1 MIQGSG
7 EQWGRY
13 NLPRMPSKIHWLVV
27 EPPLWKIWKSVGII
41 LPNWIGK
48 EHVPNHQP
56 GPWLRLKKCWKQ
68 SWIRYFDPSPTAPK
82 GVNSTN
88 PAATSTDYH
97 RACSN
102 AYSTMFP
109 YFCHPSIAF
118 SAKKTIFLQKPHFP
132 HFPVATKTGWWYTYP
147 SEKYDF
153 VSWDDDIPNIW
164 KHKNHV
170 PNHQPVNHTPPPF
183 TVAQKKNPR

>member
-13 NLPRMPSKIHWLVV
+13 NFPRMPSKIHWLVV

-118 SAKKTIFLQKPHFP
+118 SAKTQFFFKNHIFPIFLWQQKLVGGIPTPLKNMTSSVGMMPFP
-132 HFPVATKTGWWYTYP
+132 T
-147 SEKYDF
+147 E
-153 VSWDDDIPNIW
+153 W
-164 KHKNHV
+164 KVIKFHGSSH
-170 PNHQPVNHTPPPF
+170 HQPDKSLLIPR
-183 TVAQKKNPR
+183 KSLENP